1 MVSLTWTKVVI
12 GGTIA
17 FYYHSPNAQAP
28 AGPLRSTWAGPQ
40 PVETCEAVE
49 RLLFCRLVDGR
60 CATPEEVERFPEDD
74 GRLRRSLVQ
83 HGHPRLLFHYCCFT
97 SVLILS
103 RNSVNVCWIIV
114 THHVVSLSYM
124 PETRSSWSRRGAAWN
139 NPEMLWNLNS
149 RIKHAACLALLTPV
163 IPFSN
168 LGMKSHAITSEVV
181 QSILEVPR
189 LAEPAPG
196 EYTWSAMWFAAFK
209 TGGEGMYSRCQ
220 AYILLV
226 DLYNTKSG
234 SPWSH

>member
-1 MVSLTWTKVVI
+1 MVSLTRTKVVI

-49 RLLFCRLVDGR
+49 RLLSCRLVDGR

-114 THHVVSLSYM
+114 THHVVSLSYITCQKPGAPGAGAEPHEITQRCCEISTHGLSM
-124 PETRSSWSRRGAAWN
+124 RRASRYSRLHFIFKFWNEVARQHIWGSPINFGSAAVGGTRARRIHVICDVIRSIQNRRRGYVFTVRVRYG
-139 NPEMLWNLNS
+139 S
-149 RIKHAACLALLTPV
+149 LTIGP
-163 IPFSN
+163 
-168 LGMKSHAITSEVV
+168 
-181 QSILEVPR
+181 PR
-189 LAEPAPG
+189 LV
-196 EYTWSAMWFAAFK
+196 YF
-209 TGGEGMYSRCQ
+209 
-220 AYILLV
+220 I
-226 DLYNTKSG
+226 
-234 SPWSH
+234 